1 MTHRNPN
8 IPFYTILIGL
18 FCLSFGY
25 NLHLLNRIQ
34 ILKSC
39 LNISRCGTSEYELMK
54 IKEEI
59 KRLESDPFSLNNDT
73 KSVLVK

>member
-1 MTHRNPN
+1 MTNRNPN
-8 IPFYTILIGL
+8 IPFYTVIVGL

-25 NLHLLNRIQ
+25 NMHLLNKIRI
-34 ILKSC
+34 LESS
-39 LNISRCGTSEYELMK
+39 LSFSRCGTSEYELNK

-59 KRLESDPFSLNNDT
+59 KRLEFDQDNT